1 MVTSLN
7 EESLL
12 KFLCQKD
19 DMSYGF
25 DSQFVKLLKKFD
37 VNIKNVSTDSI
48 YVIIETYENEQ
59 N

>member
-19 DMSYGF
+19 DMSFGHE
-25 DSQFVKLLKKFD
+25 SQFVKLLGKFN
-37 VNIKNVSTDSI
+37 VNIKNVSTNSI
-48 YVIIETYENEQ
+48 YDIIETYENE
-59 N
+59 

>member
-19 DMSYGF
+19 DVSYGYN
-25 DSQFVKLLKKFD
+25 SQFVKLLSEFNVD
-37 VNIKNVSTDSI
+37 VKNVSTNSI
-48 YVIIETYENEQ
+48 YDIIETYENEQ